1 MISKRSL
8 GVEFDE
14 KLCAR
19 FVESILAGKL
29 RCLDGAERHCGRV
42 PERNH
47 CFGGTPNVLVANDQ
61 IEVAVLPPSR
71 LAVASRR
78 KSRSFGD
85 QRLDTQTRKVFKQ
98 VEHLRDQA

>member
-19 FVESILAGKL
+19 FVESMLAGKL

-47 CFGGTPNVLVANDQ
+47 CFGGTSNVLVANDQ

-71 LAVASRR
+71 LAVASHRQR
-78 KSRSFGD
+78 RSFGD
-85 QRLDTQTRKVFKQ
+85 QRLDTQTCKALDQ
-98 VEHLRDQA
+98 AEHLDDQA